1 MFVCW
6 QSRKCKCS
14 QFGRWGEADVRW
26 TAVLADTKWLNG
38 RPRQQHI
45 AYLGSITK
53 SAVETIAQRCFFWDD
68 ITARL
73 DRLKNKIEHRE
84 KIEAA
89 INKKVPR
96 PTPEQYKDHARDR
109 ARLLGWDYLGER
121 ERAALQDEA
130 DQWKAGVGDLAACLA
145 KLAAGLGKLTD
156 GATKAN
162 APTSAENASSVLPGL
177 ADPTDLCPTKAA

>member
-1 MFVCW
+1 MFVRW
-6 QSRKCKCS
+6 QLRKCKCS
-14 QFGRWGEADVRW
+14 QFGRWGEDDVRW
-26 TAVLADTKWLNG
+26 TALLVDTEWLNG
-38 RPRQQHI
+38 RPREQHI

-53 SAVETIAQRCFFWDD
+53 SAAEMIARRCFFWDD

-73 DRLKNKIEHRE
+73 DHLKNKIDRRK

-96 PTPEQYKDHARDR
+96 PTPQQYKDHARDR
-109 ARLLGWDYLGER
+109 ARLLGWNYLSEP

-145 KLAAGLGKLTD
+145 KLAAGLGKLAD
-156 GATKAN
+156 GATKAT
-162 APTSAENASSVLPGL
+162 APTSVTNASSTSPDL
-177 ADPTDLCPTKAA
+177 ADPTHLPTKAA